1 MKDEESEQSRRRL
14 RFSLRK
20 NDIYDRRG
28 SKTLDQLWGRGR
40 DIPETPDE
48 DRQLS
53 TCPKYC
59 RRR

>member
-1 MKDEESEQSRRRL
+1 MSEYKPQRRRL

-48 DRQLS
+48 GHQCLMRPESRQ
-53 TCPKYC
+53 
-59 RRR
+59 RR